1 MPTWPPTEAG
11 QRTSYGELISR
22 YEDLPPALA
31 HRLTHAEITGAVFD
45 LKLRDVIP
53 ARGAAQL
60 VSGELYDTFQKQLD
74 SLGANP
80 TPLDVLLT
88 GMRLKGL
95 PLSMRMTCAQLAAP
109 YVHQKNPAP
118 PPDPD
123 KRGVLVV
130 GTTTRE
136 EWEAM
141 SQAHYNELERRIKA
155 ERQKAGK

>member
-1 MPTWPPTEAG
+1 MRA
-11 QRTSYGELISR
+11 SYGELISR

-31 HRLTHAEITGAVFD
+31 HRLTQAEITGAVFD
-45 LKLRDVIP
+45 LKLKDVVP
-53 ARGAAQL
+53 ARGAAAL
-60 VSGELYDTFQKQLD
+60 VSGQLYDEFQAQLD
-74 SLGANP
+74 SLGDKP

-130 GTTTRE
+130 GTTSRE
-136 EWEAM
+136 EWEQL
-141 SQAHYNELERRIKA
+141 SQAHYKDLEQRIKA
-155 ERQKAGK
+155 ERQKVGK